1 MDKSSFLNYYKTI
14 LEKVSFDK
22 RLLEKEYKKAK
33 ELLEGPEAR
42 DLDYW
47 VKSQGLLRRTDSV
60 LIDKNNS
67 RLT

>member
-47 VKSQGLLRRTDSV
+47 VQSKGLLRRTDPV
-60 LIDKNNS
+60 PIDKNNS
-67 RLT
+67 RVT

>member
-14 LEKVSFDK
+14 LEKVSFDN

-33 ELLEGPEAR
+33 ELLEGPEAK

-47 VKSQGLLRRTDSV
+47 VKRQGLLRKMEANP
-60 LIDKNNS
+60 IDKNNS
-67 RLT
+67 RMS

>member
-22 RLLEKEYKKAK
+22 RLLKKEYKKAK

-47 VKSQGLLRRTDSV
+47 VKSKGLLRRTDPV
-60 LIDKNNS
+60 PIDKNNS

>member
-47 VKSQGLLRRTDSV
+47 VKSQGLLRRTDPV
-60 LIDKNNS
+60 PIDKNNS
-67 RLT
+67 RVT